1 MTKTKTGL
9 VLLVTLLSAMG
20 CSKLENKT
28 IRGKII
34 GKEYNTYE
42 DPDGGEYSKIDL
54 IIESMGDTFHF
65 SSYGIGNEFLPARAE
80 LYNQVFNVGDS
91 VEVIGK
97 VPKKQSHYLKRKGIN
112 GRDAFYQKAWKI
124 HMKAQQHKMGK

>member
-34 GKEYNTYE
+34 GKEYNRYE

-54 IIESMGDTFHF
+54 IVESNGDTFHF
-65 SSYGIGNEFLPARAE
+65 SSYGTGDNFLPERAE
-80 LYNQVFNVGDS
+80 LYNNVFSIGDS
-91 VEVIGK
+91 VKLTGEFS
-97 VPKKQSHYLKRKGIN
+97 KKQSHYLKRKGIN

-124 HMKAQQHKMGK
+124 PMKAQQHKMGK